1 MEAMLSLLLGY
12 MMGSVNPSVMICK
25 MKGIDIRKEGNG
37 NPGASNTV
45 VVLGTK
51 WGILVAVLDILKAFA
66 AVRLAAFLFPDV
78 ALAGALAG
86 AASILG
92 HMYSIW
98 MGFRGGK
105 GLACLI
111 GAILGYDWMV
121 FLLLV
126 GGMVLLALLLDYIV
140 VLTLGTSVIFPVVY
154 GLQTGNLWGTAAFA
168 LIAVIMVSKHI
179 VNIRK
184 IMAGTEIRLSV
195 LWRRDEEL
203 DRVEQNKK

>member
-1 MEAMLSLLLGY
+1 MQVILSLLLGY
-12 MMGSVNPSVMICK
+12 MMGSVNPSFIIGK
-25 MKGIDIRKEGNG
+25 IKGVDIRNEGNG

-51 WGILVAVLDILKAFA
+51 WGILVAVLDILKAFT
-66 AVRLAAFLFPDV
+66 AVKLAGLLFPEF

-92 HMYSIW
+92 HMYPIW

-105 GLACLI
+105 GLACLV
-111 GAILGYDWMV
+111 GSILGYDWLV

-126 GGMVLLALLLDYIV
+126 GGMALLALLLDYIV
-140 VLTLGTSVIFPVVY
+140 GLTLGTSVVFPVVY
-154 GLQTGNLWGTAAFA
+154 ALQTGNAWGTAAFL
-168 LIAVIMVSKHI
+168 LITIIMVWKHI
-179 VNIRK
+179 INIKK

-195 LWRRDEEL
+195 LWRRNEEL